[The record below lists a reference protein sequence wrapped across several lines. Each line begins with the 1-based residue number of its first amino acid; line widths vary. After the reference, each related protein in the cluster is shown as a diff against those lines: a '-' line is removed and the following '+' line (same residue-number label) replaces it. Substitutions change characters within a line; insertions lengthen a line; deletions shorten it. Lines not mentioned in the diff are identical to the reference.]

1 MLSIDQEIT
10 RLKISIQDLKETI
23 REDGGDENDS
33 HIFALYKELDAM
45 EEELFDKLTQKLGI

>member
-33 HIFALYKELDAM
+33 DIFALYKELHVM
-45 EEELFDKLTQKLGI
+45 EVELFDKLIQKLGI